1 MMQRLDD
8 EMRLK
13 TGGSPL
19 AASARAALDLLLIC
33 P

>member
-1 MMQRLDD
+1 MNDQ
-8 EMRLK
+8 MRMK

-19 AASARAALDLLLIC
+19 AASERALKLLLIC